1 MTLEAAR
8 EPGELV
14 TPAERYQCE
23 LALRSHLLFG
33 IVRKVRRPGRVPRGS
48 IESQI

>member
-1 MTLEAAR
+1 MTLEAAG

-33 IVRKVRRPGRVPRGS
+33 MVHKVRRPRRVPRGPF
-48 IESQI
+48 ESQI